1 MNKTKSL
8 KYVFRVF
15 FEAGKGKA
23 VCVVFLYL
31 LISLI
36 PSLLLIINRKV
47 FDLFSAEV
55 FSFAVVSA
63 LIAFFA
69 FLQIFSKALSLIQK
83 RLMSLISHGIQTEIQ
98 KELQSKMLRMSYIE
112 FDSSD
117 TLDLVERVSKN
128 IPEKCSSSVFM
139 IMDVVSVIIQLFT
152 AVIIL
157 VDIHWLVPVIL
168 IAFTIPYIFLYKK
181 MCFDNYFK
189 EINQGKKQRK
199 NWYLIKMLFD
209 KHYNKE
215 LKVYDCF
222 QYLGEKEK
230 RINEELH
237 FENYEIAKKYSLL
250 GVLLEII
257 KSIGKGLCMLLT
269 VFLIIYRGA
278 GLSAFTVL
286 MQAMDSMQSC
296 LMDIFSKF
304 RDFSSLNLVFQ
315 DYEKF
320 HRLADETV
328 SDNVLRIR
336 EDVPFIEMENVN
348 FSYPTKKG
356 ALHDV
361 GFQIKKG
368 EKIAIVGKNGSGKS
382 TLINVLLGFYKPET
396 GNVRVMGM
404 DLAECVSDFRKN
416 TVYIM
421 QNTPRYIFSIDDN
434 LNLGRVRS
442 NQSVEK
448 VLEIDDIL
456 SKAPRKGQTLL
467 GEENDDQYNIS
478 GGEWA
483 KLGIARNSRKE
494 NPALYIMDEPTA
506 ALDPIVESKIFES
519 FNEITD
525 NKTAIFISHRL
536 GMVSLADRIL
546 VLDSGS
552 IAEQGTHAE
561 LMERKGLYYSMYYEQ
576 IQLYDKEK
584 QAANS
589 ALI

>member
-1 MNKTKSL
+1 MKKTKSL

-98 KELQSKMLRMSYIE
+98 KELQSKMFRMSYIE

-209 KHYNKE
+209 KE

-320 HRLADETV
+320 HGLADETV

-421 QNTPRYIFSIDDN
+421 QNTPRYIFSINDN

-494 NPALYIMDEPTA
+494 NPVLYIMDEPTA

-546 VLDSGS
+546 VLDAGS